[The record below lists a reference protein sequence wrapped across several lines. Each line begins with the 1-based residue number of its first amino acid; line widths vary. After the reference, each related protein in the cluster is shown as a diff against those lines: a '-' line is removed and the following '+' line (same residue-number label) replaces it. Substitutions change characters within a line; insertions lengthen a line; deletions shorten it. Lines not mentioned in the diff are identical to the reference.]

1 MHLRGPKNKNLPG
14 MRDAAKG
21 RCMLRDDLRGA

>member
-1 MHLRGPKNKNLPG
+1 MHLRGPKINYLPG

-21 RCMLRDDLRGA
+21 RCLLRDDLRGA

>member
-1 MHLRGPKNKNLPG
+1 MHLRGPKNNSLPG

-21 RCMLRDDLRGA
+21 YCMLRNDLRGA